1 MKINPDKKYT
11 FSPSSYFKIPSPP
24 ITNSNPTDLCKSNLH
39 QKKIIKSL
47 PVATKTEQSA
57 SPSEKTQL
65 AANSNLS
72 PSRLALHNVTK
83 KHLQIRRQVIALKQQ
98 YGEDHILFQ
107 RAKQA
112 EKINYQIIRRLQDHS
127 TKSQNNH
134 INNTDH
140 EQTVKPN
147 SSIPN
152 AINQSSHQSNHI
164 DHHAI
169 TKVNP
174 NYLPVAATSASYCQ
188 LQDQFN
194 SQDRQQNSSTNK
206 SSQTPHYVTQ
216 IAVNAYRQTIK
227 LKNNVINQFKG
238 FFCNFRA

>member
-1 MKINPDKKYT
+1 MKINPDKTYT
-11 FSPSSYFKIPSPP
+11 FSPSSYFEIPSPP
-24 ITNSNPTDLCKSNLH
+24 ATPNPKVIHNSNLH

-47 PVATKTEQSA
+47 PIATKNEHPTFS
-57 SPSEKTQL
+57 SEKNQSTI
-65 AANSNLS
+65 NNNPS

-83 KHLQIRRQVIALKQQ
+83 KHLQIRRQVVALKQQ

-112 EKINYQIIRRLQDHS
+112 EKINYQIIKRLQNHS

-134 INNTDH
+134 INNTNH

-152 AINQSSHQSNHI
+152 TINQSSHQSNHI

-174 NYLPVAATSASYCQ
+174 NYLPVATTSTSYCQ

-227 LKNNVINQFKG
+227 LKNNEINQFKG
-238 FFCNFRA
+238 FFCNYRA